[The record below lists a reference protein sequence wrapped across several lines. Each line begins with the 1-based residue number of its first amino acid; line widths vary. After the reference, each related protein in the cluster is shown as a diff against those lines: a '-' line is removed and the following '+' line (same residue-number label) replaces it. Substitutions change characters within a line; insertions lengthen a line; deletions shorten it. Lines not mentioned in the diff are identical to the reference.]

1 MEHLTPEEIEVY
13 DLPPITQR
21 SPEVMALPGVV
32 YVMQLDSQM
41 EEMGYNA
48 LVYGWDSNR
57 MLPTFMHPNEV
68 LDGAIVSGSF
78 MPSSSKFSTY
88 DHQNNPTIKRL
99 YQEHGKTINFL
110 GLSCPT

>member
-1 MEHLTPEEIEVY
+1 
-13 DLPPITQR
+13 
-21 SPEVMALPGVV
+21 
-32 YVMQLDSQM
+32 
-41 EEMGYNA
+41 
-48 LVYGWDSNR
+48 
-57 MLPTFMHPNEV
+57 
-68 LDGAIVSGSF
+68 